1 MSRIGL
7 RPVELPAGVEVTVG
21 ENNLVTVKGPQGQ
34 LQEQLSSLIT
44 IEVKENVVTVSRDSD
59 VKEKRAQHGLART
72 LIANIVED
80 VAKGYEKKLEMQ
92 GVGYRAEKKG
102 DTLVLNLGFSHPV
115 EMKDPEGITT
125 DVTSATEIVVK
136 GIDKALV
143 GNYAANIRKLRKP
156 EPYKGK
162 GIRYVGERVRRKEGK
177 AGVKGGE

>member
-72 LIANIVED
+72 LIANMVEG

-102 DTLVLNLGFSHPV
+102 ETLVLNLGFSHPV